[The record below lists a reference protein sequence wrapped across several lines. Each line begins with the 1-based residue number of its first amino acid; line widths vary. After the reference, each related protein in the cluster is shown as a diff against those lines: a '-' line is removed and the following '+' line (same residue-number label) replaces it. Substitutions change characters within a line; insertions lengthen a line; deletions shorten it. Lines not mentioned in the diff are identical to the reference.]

1 MIEAPNGR
9 PTDADLVGFLDG
21 ELRTL
26 QARWVASWLARDE
39 ELQQRLN
46 LLAQGN
52 GALRG
57 AFGALLAEAPQA
69 KLEAMLHDL
78 PGYRAGVTVR
88 SERGSWRIRRGWPRL
103 ALLAAGL
110 AVFVTGAFVD
120 RLVPEWRE
128 AIGIEVAGDSE
139 AEWREAVAQYMS
151 LYTPETLSAIPDDA
165 IPKERELT
173 AVGAKLG
180 IGLPLAEIS
189 LPGLALKRA
198 QILQYDGNPLGQ
210 IAYLDPRGGVLALC
224 IYADGHKDSG
234 PTTEQRVGLNIV
246 HWASHGRAFMLVGRK
261 AMPELRELANLL
273 SQRLTL

>member
-110 AVFVTGAFVD
+110 AVFVAGAFVD

-151 LYTPETLSAIPDDA
+151 LYTPETLVRHSRRRNPQGTRAHRCRREAWNRPASGRDFPPWTRVEAGTNSPIRWEPTRPDRLPRSA
-165 IPKERELT
+165 RRR
-173 AVGAKLG
+173 LG
-180 IGLPLAEIS
+180 LVHLCRWS
-189 LPGLALKRA
+189 
-198 QILQYDGNPLGQ
+198 QGQ
-210 IAYLDPRGGVLALC
+210 WRRPP
-224 IYADGHKDSG
+224 SS
-234 PTTEQRVGLNIV
+234 
-246 HWASHGRAFMLVGRK
+246 ASA
-261 AMPELRELANLL
+261 
-273 SQRLTL
+273 